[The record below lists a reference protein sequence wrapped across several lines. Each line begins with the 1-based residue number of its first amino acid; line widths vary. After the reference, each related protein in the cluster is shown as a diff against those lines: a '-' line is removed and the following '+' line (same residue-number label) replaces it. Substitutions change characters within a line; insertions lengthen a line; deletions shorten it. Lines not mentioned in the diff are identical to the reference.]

1 MHNKLP
7 KAFVYLDQYSSHIF
21 LNNNIN
27 LGVIY
32 RNYSKD
38 NRSIE
43 LVKIAKACKKKKYQ
57 FFVSNDIKLALKYK
71 ANGIYIPSFNK
82 SERFQ
87 NLEKKNFTILG
98 SAHNQ
103 KEIHEKT
110 LQNCKII
117 FLSPVFPVKKNKNY
131 LGLHRFNFLTYS
143 NKVNIYA
150 LGGISKN
157 NINKLKNLNSK
168 GYGGISFF
176 QKKTGPF

>member
-1 MHNKLP
+1 M
-7 KAFVYLDQYSSHIF
+7 
-21 LNNNIN
+21 
-27 LGVIY
+27 GVIY

-117 FLSPVFPVKKNKNY
+117 FLSPLFNVEKSKYY
-131 LGLHRFNFLTYS
+131 LDICKFNFLTLS
-143 NKVNIYA
+143 NKSNFVA
-150 LGGISKN
+150 LGGINLKN
-157 NINKLKNLNSK
+157 IKKLKMLHAK
-168 GYGGISFF
+168 GFAGISIF
-176 QKKTGPF
+176 KKKPAFKRPVFLKK